1 MASRPFICSVYIPNE
16 TRPLSHGITA
26 INWFLRYTIRNA
38 AVKSWHNSRLLVPS
52 IYRTNAGVKSW
63 HNGRLLVPSI
73 YRTKRGR
80 LVMASLLFICSFYIP
95 NETQPLSH
103 GITAVYLFLLC
114 TERNATVKSWHNGLL
129 LVPSMYRTKRDR

>member
-1 MASRPFICSVYIPNE
+1 MASRLFICSFYIPNE
-16 TRPLSHGITA
+16 RRPLSHGITA
-26 INWFLRYTIRNA
+26 VYLFLLCTERNT
-38 AVKSWHNSRLLVPS
+38 AVKSRH
-52 IYRTNAGVKSW
+52 K
-63 HNGRLLVPSI
+63 HCLLVPSI

-95 NETQPLSH
+95 NETRPLSH